1 MKKIIFFFL
10 LIISCKTIE
19 PTTFIEYEK
28 IGFAEEIKNE
38 NIKEILFNM
47 ISEQNIIIHPY
58 LEKNTFVKITN
69 LSNKKSFDS
78 FISEKKNFPSLNQKR
93 EVFLSNSIFKILDLD
108 NKFPLIKIESI
119 KENPK
124 FVAGNVEIFE
134 EEKKISS
141 QIKTDTIE
149 IIDISNEK
157 KNKNNFNTFY
167 IYYGDFAFKDF
178 ADQFLTK
185 IKKEL
190 GYKKAYLVN
199 SNKKFRIIVSEFN
212 SLNAFDDFYKKVLN
226 TNFENFNIAVEKI

>member
-10 LIISCKTIE
+10 LITSCKTIE
-19 PTTFIEYEK
+19 PTQFIEYEK

-47 ISEQNIIIHPY
+47 VYEQDIIIHPY

-69 LSNKKSFDS
+69 LSNKKNFETL
-78 FISEKKNFPSLNQKR
+78 ISEKKNFSILNQKR
-93 EVFLSNSIFKILDLD
+93 EVFLSKSIFKTLDLD

-119 KENPK
+119 KKNPK

-157 KNKNNFNTFY
+157 KNKNNLNTFY

-178 ADQFLTK
+178 ADQFLTQ
-185 IKKEL
+185 IKNEL
-190 GYKKAYLVN
+190 GYKKAYLIN
-199 SNKKFRIIVSEFN
+199 SNKKFRIIVSELN
-212 SLNAFDDFYKKVLN
+212 SLNAFDDFYKKVVN
-226 TNFENFNIAVEKI
+226 TNFENFNIALEKI